1 MPPQAEEALG
11 SGGGLG
17 SREDSTEE
25 WASVCVCV
33 HARVCASKA
42 EAIQRGFGVG
52 GRVGKNKGS
61 CAGMCASGSKGC
73 RLRWGCRGYRAEL
86 L

>member
-1 MPPQAEEALG
+1 MGEDWAAEKTAQK
-11 SGGGLG
+11 SGPVC
-17 SREDSTEE
+17 
-25 WASVCVCV
+25 VCVCV